1 MQAIYSTFANPAR
14 CIALSVVLI
23 LTACSDSDDSSP
35 EPNNINTPPASD
47 PTPAAPNDQTPATP
61 ANPAPVA
68 PNDPAPVGPTTDP
81 TPAAPGAPPTP
92 EAPVDGTPTDDA
104 PAPPEGVDLYLDA
117 LEVPAAVAPAD
128 GTPSVPANLRVD
140 LLGNDWVELNWAA
153 SADNG
158 EIVEYRLYR
167 NDGVTYSI
175 RGDQSDPVA
184 GSDAEIKKYWQT
196 TSFIDCNYTRF
207 DDRLHKCGVNRPKVG
222 GEYFYRISAID
233 NDGNESAQSEP
244 LRVKLYENSG
254 SPVETYEDPYLDP
267 NDTFPFTTDLS
278 TPDNFLDQFQLV
290 FSDEFNGQ
298 AIDPAKWNTV
308 LTWGHNEAINGELQ
322 YFVDTQADPDFGYNP
337 FVFNGSTL
345 SIDAIQTPPELLDAA
360 LGQPFLS
367 GALSSHD
374 KFGFNYG
381 YTEGRLK
388 VGGVSGQLSS
398 FYLFRRWEAEHSP
411 EIDIVEYLGENPFG
425 DEDAFQTYHFRD
437 TVHGV
442 TRSSP
447 TMSVKAP
454 FGRYSDDFHTYS
466 VLWEPGLVV
475 WYIDGQE
482 VKRLSGRQI
491 GRQDKNIVIY
501 QVTGSE
507 WAPRPDTTAGNFPLK
522 FEIDYIRVYQRAPYI
537 R

>member
-1 MQAIYSTFANPAR
+1 MSYTF
-14 CIALSVVLI
+14 LI
-23 LTACSDSDDSSP
+23 LARYLRLLAFSVIVLLAACSSSDDGASSDNGDP
-35 EPNNINTPPASD
+35 PVDPSTNNGSD
-47 PTPAAPNDQTPATP
+47 D
-61 ANPAPVA
+61 
-68 PNDPAPVGPTTDP
+68 D
-81 TPAAPGAPPTP
+81 PPTGENP
-92 EAPVDGTPTDDA
+92 QGPADDLFNA
-104 PAPPEGVDLYLDA
+104 T
-117 LEVPAAVAPAD
+117 LEVPAATAPAD
-128 GTPSVPANLRVD
+128 GTPSVPANLRID
-140 LLGNDWVELNWAA
+140 LLSNDWVELNWAA

-175 RGDQSDPVA
+175 RGDQTDEVA
-184 GSDAEIKKYWQT
+184 GTQSEINKFWET

-207 DDRLHKCGVNRPKVG
+207 TDRLHSCRDNSPVPG

-244 LRVKLYENSG
+244 LRVKFYEFSG
-254 SPVETYEDPYLDP
+254 SPVEPYEDPYLDP

-278 TPDNFLDQFQLV
+278 TPDNFLDRFTLV
-290 FSDEFNGQ
+290 FADEFNGES
-298 AIDPAKWNTV
+298 IDPDKWNTV
-308 LTWGHNEAINGELQ
+308 LTWGHNESINGEQQ

-337 FVFNGSTL
+337 FVMTGSTL
-345 SIDAIQTPPELLDAA
+345 SIEAIETPPELLDAA

-381 YTEGRLK
+381 YAEGRMK
-388 VGGVSGQLSS
+388 VGHISGQLSS

-437 TVHGV
+437 TVHGI

-447 TMSVKAP
+447 TMAVKAP
-454 FGRYSDDFHTYS
+454 SGKYSDDFHTFS

-482 VKRLSGRQI
+482 VRRLSGRQI
-491 GRQDKNIVIY
+491 GRQDMNIVTY

-507 WAPRPDTTAGNFPLK
+507 WAPFPDTSPGNLPLK
-522 FEIDYIRVYQRAPYI
+522 FEIDYIRVYQREPYI